1 MITKES
7 IVVGLANSQEQN
19 EASRYLRESVAGACA
34 GVWNQA
40 CCTMLAIRWVPVFAA
55 GVGDSGQNLLLHF
68 AVLKEVGCC
77 EEEFVDPLQVGATES
92 QY

>member
-1 MITKES
+1 
-7 IVVGLANSQEQN
+7 
-19 EASRYLRESVAGACA
+19 
-34 GVWNQA
+34 
-40 CCTMLAIRWVPVFAA
+40 MLAIRWVPVFAA

-77 EEEFVDPLQVGATES
+77 EEEFVDPLQVGAMES